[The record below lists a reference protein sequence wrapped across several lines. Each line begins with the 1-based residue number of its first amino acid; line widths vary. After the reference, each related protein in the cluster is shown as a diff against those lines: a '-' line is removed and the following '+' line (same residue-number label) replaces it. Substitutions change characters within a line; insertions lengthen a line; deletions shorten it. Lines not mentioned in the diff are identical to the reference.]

1 MATVTQKR
9 PVIERRRDHRRR
21 IAVDVAL
28 ALADVNA
35 VWGDYDRALEHL
47 AAADQLAGGAIS
59 PRMTGL
65 RETLIQ
71 EAAASH

>member
-1 MATVTQKR
+1 MATVAHNR

>member
-1 MATVTQKR
+1 MAAVAEKR

-35 VWGDYDRALEHL
+35 VWGDFDRALEHL

-65 RETLIQ
+65 REALIQ

>member
-1 MATVTQKR
+1 MVAVADKR
-9 PVIERRRDHRRR
+9 RVIERRRDFRRR

-47 AAADQLAGGAIS
+47 SSADQIAGGAIS
-59 PRMTGL
+59 PRMAGL
-65 RETLIQ
+65 RDTLIR
-71 EAAASH
+71 EAAESH